1 MTPLS
6 RLCRH
11 RATAITLLSGAALVL
26 SGCAA
31 IKPAT
36 DLETSEKS
44 AASLPPVPPGWTSAR
59 ERVGDVR
66 VGWIEAYNDPLL
78 TALVAEAQANNRNL
92 RAAAAN
98 VERAWALARQA
109 GSPLLPSI
117 DASGTVQ
124 NVERL
129 ENGGAGGLPFNL
141 STIPGFERFT
151 VGVQASWEVDIWGRI
166 RAGQQSAVESARST
180 EADYVFSQYSIAA
193 AVAQSY
199 FLVIEADQQIAVA
212 QGIVDALTEISR
224 VVNARY
230 RYGMASA
237 FDVSLAESDLAT
249 AVESLEAAKNSRLI
263 AVRSLEVLLGRYPAA
278 RLKTSGDFPALPAPP
293 GAGLPSE
300 LLERR
305 PDIIAAERQIA
316 AAINSRKVAEAAK
329 LPRFSLTTGLNGAS
343 NALEDVLD
351 PANVLWTVASNIL
364 APIFDGGAR
373 DAAVDLA
380 DADVQA
386 AVAIYADT
394 AINAFGEV
402 ERALDLGVAL
412 RKQRA
417 ALERANQETDNAYR
431 LSVLRYKEGEIDLI
445 DVLSVQQRVFAAQ
458 SNLIAI
464 RRAELNQYL
473 DLSLALGGDWRT
485 PGSAQL
491 SPGTATSDATAKA
504 P

>member
-1 MTPLS
+1 MI
-6 RLCRH
+6 RLGSLAAIA
-11 RATAITLLSGAALVL
+11 ATALLL
-26 SGCAA
+26 SGCAT

-36 DLETSEKS
+36 DRETVEKA
-44 AASLPPVPPGWTSAR
+44 AASLPELPQAWTSAR
-59 ERVGDVR
+59 ERVGDVK
-66 VGWIEAYNDPLL
+66 VGWIEAYNDPVL
-78 TALVAEAQANNRNL
+78 TKLVEEAQLNNRNL

-98 VERAWALARQA
+98 VERSWALARQA
-109 GSPLLPSI
+109 GSPLLPSV

-124 NVERL
+124 NIERL
-129 ENGGAGGLPFNL
+129 ESQNLGGLPIDIG
-141 STIPGFERFT
+141 SIPGFERYN
-151 VGVQASWEVDIWGRI
+151 VAVQASWEVDVWGRI
-166 RAGQQSAVESARST
+166 RAGQQSAVESARSV
-180 EADYVFSQYSIAA
+180 EADYVFAQYSIAS
-193 AVAQSY
+193 AVAQAY
-199 FLVIEADQQIAVA
+199 FLALEADQQIVVA

-249 AVESLEAAKNSRLI
+249 AQESLERAKNSRLI
-263 AVRSLEVLLGRYPAA
+263 AVRSLEALLGRYPAA
-278 RLKTSGDFPALPAPP
+278 AIQTSGSFPALPAPP
-293 GAGLPSE
+293 GAGVPSE

-316 AAINSRKVAEAAK
+316 AAINSRKVAQAAK
-329 LPRFSLTTGLNGAS
+329 LPRFSLTTALNGAS
-343 NALEDVLD
+343 NDLEDVLD
-351 PANVLWTVASNIL
+351 PANMLWTLAGNIL

-380 DADVQA
+380 DADTQA
-386 AVAIYADT
+386 AVALYADT
-394 AINAFGEV
+394 AINAFSEV
-402 ERALDLGVAL
+402 EQALDLGVAL

-458 SNLIAI
+458 SNLISI
-464 RRAELNQYL
+464 RRAQLNQYL
-473 DLSLALGGDWRT
+473 DISLALGGDWRQ
-485 PGSAQL
+485 PQ
-491 SPGTATSDATAKA
+491 PATQA

>member
-1 MTPLS
+1 MKRITPL
-6 RLCRH
+6 
-11 RATAITLLSGAALVL
+11 ALLTTSALAL
-26 SGCAA
+26 SGCAT

-36 DLETSEKS
+36 DRETIEKAS
-44 AASLPPVPPGWTSAR
+44 ASLPELPPAWTSAR
-59 ERVGDVR
+59 ERVGDVK
-66 VGWIEAYNDPLL
+66 VGWIEAYNDPVL
-78 TALVAEAQANNRNL
+78 TALVVEAQANNRNL

-98 VERAWALARQA
+98 VQRSWALARQA

-117 DASGTVQ
+117 DGSGTVQ

-129 ENGGAGGLPFNL
+129 ENQGPGGLPINIGD
-141 STIPGFERFT
+141 IPGFERYT
-151 VGVQASWEVDIWGRI
+151 VAVQASWEVDIWGRI
-166 RAGQQSAVESARST
+166 RAGQQSAVESARSA
-180 EADYVFSQYSIAA
+180 EADYIFSQYSIAS

-230 RYGMASA
+230 RYGVASA
-237 FDVSLAESDLAT
+237 FDVSLTESDLAT
-249 AVESLEAAKNSRLI
+249 AVESLEELKNSRLI
-263 AVRSLEVLLGRYPAA
+263 AVRSLEALLGRYPSAT
-278 RLKTSGDFPALPAPP
+278 LQTSGRFPVLPVPP
-293 GAGLPSE
+293 GAGVPSE

-316 AAINSRKVAEAAK
+316 AAINSRKVAQAAK
-329 LPRFSLTTGLNGAS
+329 LPRFSLTTALNGAS
-343 NALEDVLD
+343 NDLEDVLD
-351 PANVLWTVASNIL
+351 PANMLWTLAGNLL

-380 DADVQA
+380 DADTQA
-386 AVAIYADT
+386 AVALYADT
-394 AINAFGEV
+394 AINAFSEV

-417 ALERANQETDNAYR
+417 ALERANEETDNAYR
-431 LSVLRYKEGEIDLI
+431 LSVLQYKEGEIDLI

-464 RRAELNQYL
+464 RRAQLNQYL
-473 DLSLALGGDWRT
+473 DINLTLGGDWQT
-485 PGSAQL
+485 ASTAQM
-491 SPGTATSDATAKA
+491 AVE
-504 P
+504 